1 MAVKEKILGKLRFFF
16 LSGVLAIVPI
26 IITYIVLRFL
36 FEGLDNLLSPW
47 ITKFLGY
54 HVPGLGVL
62 ATIVLIF
69 LAGFLTANVV
79 GSRIFKWA
87 EAFVIKTP
95 LVKTIYVSAKQLVEA
110 LTIADKK
117 AFKQVVLVEYPR
129 KGVYALGFLT
139 EQIVIEFKDKGED
152 EMIAVFIPSTPTP
165 VTGLVILFPK
175 KDVVF
180 LDITIE
186 EGIKFFVSGG
196 IASPKR
202 FPLKENL

>member
-1 MAVKEKILGKLRFFF
+1 MALKEKILGKLRFFF
-16 LSGVLAIVPI
+16 LSGVLVIVPI

-36 FEGLDNLLSPW
+36 FEGLDNLLSPL
-47 ITKFLGY
+47 ITRFLGY
-54 HVPGLGVL
+54 NIPGLGVL
-62 ATIVLIF
+62 ATILLIF

-117 AFKQVVLVEYPR
+117 ALKQVVLVEYPR

-139 EQIVIEFKDKGED
+139 EQILIELKDKGED

-165 VTGLVILFPK
+165 VTGLVILFPRK
-175 KDVVF
+175 EVTF
-180 LDITIE
+180 LDITVE
-186 EGIKFFVSGG
+186 EGVKFFVSGG
-196 IASPKR
+196 IASPKK
-202 FPLKENL
+202 FPLKKTG